1 MTTFAQVLDGALRGD
16 AAPRSAPAE
25 SSRARQASQAA
36 TFAQVQQML
45 DERLPGRTWT
55 YPRRPRWAVELG
67 VELPCDAQAVRRAFR
82 RRALQT
88 HPDRPGGS
96 HEAFIRSQ
104 QALDEA
110 LFALS
115 P

>member
-16 AAPRSAPAE
+16 ATPRSVPAE
-25 SSRARQASQAA
+25 SSWSRQATEAT

-45 DERLPGRTWT
+45 DERLPSQT

-96 HEAFIRSQ
+96 HEAFLRLQ
-104 QALDEA
+104 QALEEA
-110 LFALS
+110 LFALTG
-115 P
+115 